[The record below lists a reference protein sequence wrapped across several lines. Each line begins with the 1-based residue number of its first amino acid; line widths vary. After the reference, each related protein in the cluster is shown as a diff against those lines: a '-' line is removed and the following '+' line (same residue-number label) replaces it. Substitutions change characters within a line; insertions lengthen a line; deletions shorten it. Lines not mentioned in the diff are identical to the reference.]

1 MTNGSATQ
9 AIDVPTTTEW
19 LTATNLALIAVGIVL
34 ALLVILWGA
43 RAKRARKAADQA
55 IAERAV
61 TQAPPPIDPAPGTDA
76 DVASAVPPAPAEP
89 AAAPEPVAEENP
101 APPPSEPVIETPPVA
116 PAPPPLAGDDTPVVA
131 AAPYDA
137 TPASIAADL
146 ATPDTAPAEAGD
158 ADDLTQL
165 KGVGPKLAARL
176 ADLGFTRFD
185 QIAALDDADAAALD
199 AQLGNF
205 QGRMSRDRWIE
216 QAGYLARG
224 DRAGF
229 EGAFGKL

>member
-9 AIDVPTTTEW
+9 AIDVPTTSEW
-19 LTATNLALIAVGIVL
+19 LTATNLVLIAVGVVL
-34 ALLVILWGA
+34 ALIVILWGA

-55 IAERAV
+55 IAERAA
-61 TQAPPPIDPAPGTDA
+61 TQAPPPIDPAPSTDV
-76 DVASAVPPAPAEP
+76 DMASAAQPAPAAPIAEP
-89 AAAPEPVAEENP
+89 IAEPRP

-146 ATPDTAPAEAGD
+146 ATPDTAPTEAGSGD
-158 ADDLTQL
+158 DDLTQL

-176 ADLGFTRFD
+176 ADLGYTRFD
-185 QIAALDDADAAALD
+185 QIAALDDANAAALD
-199 AQLGNF
+199 AQLGTF